1 VVKTDELLKYNRV
14 VNRISHDLGTI
25 AFMKIRSLLSPA
37 FVALTFLVLTG
48 CAGLPSEKR
57 HSPTEIA
64 AYLPRDFVAP
74 IASASGEQMAVSEA
88 MSRMRVVLAQP
99 PGSDTN
105 EGLPNVLWDVVFFN
119 VGSPERD
126 QARAHVLAVLPTLAQ
141 KPQPYQR
148 GTLSGAYSLYPQE
161 SAPYMKALLEQISTP
176 REYAMA
182 AYTWLRADSSA
193 TVRETI
199 LAITKNRFVEATSE
213 PRLRALIHTLTV
225 DLAAERAQRPPLV
238 DLLAAPIRQGHPVI
252 YSFQRSDRQRY
263 GLAVVRGADG
273 RFLRNADGGLFNI
286 AHLANAITNLP
297 GTITNGNT
305 PRGIFT
311 IVGSGTAK
319 SEWIGPTPYLES
331 KIPIEA
337 KVAEFEHQ
345 ANVAG
350 EWDEIRYESFLPA
363 SWRNY
368 FPMKEAFLAGLAGR
382 DEMLLHGTT
391 INSEF
396 YRGAKFYPGTPS
408 AGCLVAGETWAKV
421 DGIMQKSDQ
430 LDLVKAFTRDGLDR
444 GYLVVVELDDRD
456 VPVTL
461 ADVQA
466 DLDAAQKIISSK

>member
-1 VVKTDELLKYNRV
+1 MV

-25 AFMKIRSLLSPA
+25 SFMKIRSLLPPI
-37 FVALTFLVLTG
+37 FVAVTFLMLAG

-57 HSPTEIA
+57 HSPAEIA
-64 AYLPRDFVAP
+64 AYQPRDFVAP
-74 IASASGEQMAVSEA
+74 IASTAGEQSAVSEA
-88 MSRMRVVLAQP
+88 MSRMRAVLAQA
-99 PGSDTN
+99 PGLDAG
-105 EGLPNVLWDVVFFN
+105 EGLPNVLWDVAFLN

-126 QARAHVLAVLPTLAQ
+126 QARAHVLALLPTLAQ
-141 KPQPYQR
+141 RPQPYQR
-148 GTLSGAYSLYPQE
+148 GVLSGAYSLYPQE

-182 AYTWLRADSSA
+182 AYTWLHADSSA
-193 TVRETI
+193 AVRETI
-199 LAITKNRFVEATSE
+199 LTITKNRFAEAATE
-213 PRLRALIHTLTV
+213 PRLRALMHMLTT
-225 DLAAERAQRPPLV
+225 DLVAERLQRPPLV

-273 RFLRNADGGLFNI
+273 RFIRNVDGSLFNI

-331 KIPIEA
+331 KIPVEA

-345 ANVAG
+345 TNAAG
-350 EWDEIRYESFLPA
+350 EWDEARYESFLPA
-363 SWRNY
+363 SWRSY
-368 FPMKEAFLAGLAGR
+368 FPMKEAFLAGQAGR

-408 AGCLVAGETWAKV
+408 AGCLVAGETWSKANGV
-421 DGIMQKSDQ
+421 MQKSDQ
-430 LDLVKAFTRDGLDR
+430 LDLVKAFTRDGRDR

-456 VPVTL
+456 MAVTL
-461 ADVQA
+461 SDVQA
-466 DLDAAQKIISSK
+466 DLDAAQKIISNK